1 MGSAG
6 ECSSLGSCKF
16 RYLSHFKQLRRCQ
29 RCRSTEAA
37 LKKLRLQLAAQ
48 EGKMRQHTMYI
59 QHCTIEGFWLLIFD
73 FGTYRRVKVLQLRNL
88 RKGESIGDHWINVC
102 HRNDE
107 RFRRS
112 QADGGGIG

>member
-1 MGSAG
+1 MQVPFFVA
-6 ECSSLGSCKF
+6 F
-16 RYLSHFKQLRRCQ
+16 QTQLRRCQ
-29 RCRSTEAA
+29 RCRSTKAA

-59 QHCTIEGFWLLIFD
+59 QHCTIEGFLAA
-73 FGTYRRVKVLQLRNL
+73 YLQLRNL
-88 RKGESIGDHWINVC
+88 QKGESIGDHWINVC